1 MSAGAN
7 VPAILEGAAIRS
19 TVIDDTVNGTAPLVH
34 TRTSIGKAGGGFA
47 IM

>member
-7 VPAILEGAAIRS
+7 APAILGGAAIRS